1 MNRTL
6 IALFFATMVI
16 SLILFMAVPTFAQ
29 TVYTAR
35 CGTRIIQAG
44 STKSEVLKACGKPTT
59 RTEGRIG
66 TGGSDTW
73 TYNRGPGKFMGVIR
87 FTGGK
92 VSSISK
98 KDYGFAQPTYIQD

>member
-1 MNRTL
+1 MTRIL
-6 IALFFATMVI
+6 SALFLATVVV

-29 TVYTAR
+29 TVSTAR

-44 STKSEVLKACGKPTT
+44 STKSEVLKACGKPTMQ
-59 RTEGRIG
+59 TEGRLG

-73 TYNRGPGKFMGVIR
+73 TYNRGTGRFMGVIR

-92 VSSISK
+92 VSSISR
-98 KDYGFAQPTYIQD
+98 KDYGFAEPTYYQD